1 MAIGART
8 ARKKISA
15 NGATARV
22 YVVAA
27 VLLTGAL
34 LVLGRV
40 AQQQIM
46 SGEEGK
52 DFLQAQGKARS
63 LREEPMLALRGMITD
78 RHGDPLAVST
88 PVTTLWADPKI
99 LRTETRPLSV
109 LAKALGLNEK
119 EIKSRANS
127 GKGFVY
133 LKRQISPM
141 EAEKIMAL
149 DYNGV
154 YAQREYRRFYPAGEV
169 AAHVVGFTGL
179 DEQGQEGIELAYNEM
194 LQGQMGSKRVLKD
207 LSGRVIKDVQ
217 LIKTPQ
223 SGSDVRLSLD
233 LRIQYMAHQSLKE
246 AIKEHDA
253 KAGSVVV
260 LDSQTGEVLAM
271 ANHPSYNP
279 NNRQQLSGGQLRNR
293 AVTDVFE
300 PGSTVKPLA
309 MIAAL
314 ESGKYRP
321 STLIDTHPGSVR
333 VAGKVFSDKNNLG
346 VIDLATVI
354 AKSSQVGTTKIAMD
368 LPGNDIRNALYR
380 MGFGQPTGSGFPG
393 ESIGVF
399 PPTHTRWRPVEQA
412 TMAFGHGLS
421 ATPLQ
426 VARAYMVLANDGV
439 RRKVT
444 LLHQMP
450 AQASS
455 VLSDQHQE
463 TVLSAQVSRQ
473 ILDMMK
479 LVTQSGGTATRANV
493 SAYTVAGKTGTAHKA
508 IAGGYAADRYTSLF
522 AGMAPATSP
531 RFVIVVMI
539 DEPSGKKYYGGEV
552 AAPVFSQVMTG
563 ALRLYSVPPDDF
575 SVVTKQR
582 LDQAKEKKVST

>member
-1 MAIGART
+1 MAIGAR
-8 ARKKISA
+8 AGSKKASA
-15 NGATARV
+15 NTGSRRLV
-22 YVVAA
+22 VVAA

-40 AQQQIM
+40 AQQQII
-46 SGEEGK
+46 SGAEGK

-78 RHGDPLAVST
+78 RHGEPLAVST

-99 LRTETRPLSV
+99 LKTEKRPLST
-109 LAKALGLNEK
+109 LAKALGVSEK
-119 EIKSRANS
+119 EIRSKVNS

-133 LKRQISPM
+133 LKRQIAPAD
-141 EAEKIMAL
+141 AERIMAL
-149 DYNGV
+149 DYSGV

-169 AAHVVGFTGL
+169 AAHMVGFTGL
-179 DEQGQEGIELAYNEM
+179 DEQGQEGIELAYNGI

-217 LIKTPQ
+217 LLKTPQ

-233 LRIQYMAHQSLKE
+233 LRIQYMAYQSLKD
-246 AIKEHDA
+246 AIKEYDA

-260 LDSQTGEVLAM
+260 LDSLSGEVLAM
-271 ANHPSYNP
+271 ANYPSYNP
-279 NNRQQLSGGQLRNR
+279 NNRQALSGSQLRNR

-321 STLIDTHPGSVR
+321 TTLIDTNPGSVR
-333 VAGKVFSDKNNLG
+333 VADKVFSDKHNLG
-346 VIDLATVI
+346 VIDLSEII
-354 AKSSQVGTTKIAMD
+354 AKSSQVGITKIAMT

-380 MGFGQPTGSGFPG
+380 MGFGQATGSGFPG

-399 PPTHTRWRPVEQA
+399 PSTHTRWRPVEQA
-412 TMAFGHGLS
+412 TMAFGMGLS
-421 ATPLQ
+421 VTPLQ
-426 VARAYMVLANDGV
+426 LARAYMVLANDGV

-444 LLHQMP
+444 LLHQT
-450 AQASS
+450 AASES
-455 VLSDQHQE
+455 LEVSEQHQE
-463 TVLSAQVSRQ
+463 TVLSAPVSHQ

-479 LVTQSGGTATRANV
+479 MVTQSGGTATRANV
-493 SAYTVAGKTGTAHKA
+493 TAYTVAGKTGTAHKA
-508 IAGGYAADRYTSLF
+508 IAGGYAADRYTALF
-522 AGMAPATSP
+522 AGMAPATAP
-531 RFVIVVMI
+531 RFVTVVMI

-575 SVVTKQR
+575 APVVKQR
-582 LDQAKEKKVST
+582 VAEAKQKKVST

>member
-1 MAIGART
+1 MVIGAK
-8 ARKKISA
+8 AGSKKTSA
-15 NGATARV
+15 NTGSRRF

-27 VLLTGAL
+27 VLLVGAL

-40 AQQQIM
+40 AQQQII

-78 RHGDPLAVST
+78 RHGEPLAVST

-99 LRTETRPLSV
+99 LKTEKRPLST
-109 LAKALGLNEK
+109 LAKALGMSEK
-119 EIKSRANS
+119 EIRSKVNS

-133 LKRQISPM
+133 LKRQIAPM
-141 EAEKIMAL
+141 DAERIMAL
-149 DYNGV
+149 DYSGV

-169 AAHVVGFTGL
+169 AAHMVGFTGL
-179 DEQGQEGIELAYNEM
+179 DEQGQEGIELAYNEI

-217 LIKTPQ
+217 LLKTPQ

-233 LRIQYMAHQSLKE
+233 LRIQYIAYQSLKD
-246 AIKEHDA
+246 AIKEFDA

-260 LDSQTGEVLAM
+260 LDSQSGEVLAM
-271 ANHPSYNP
+271 ANYPSYNP
-279 NNRQQLSGGQLRNR
+279 NNRQALSGSQLRNR
-293 AVTDVFE
+293 AVTDVVE

-321 STLIDTHPGSVR
+321 STLIDTNPGSVR
-333 VAGKVFSDKNNLG
+333 VADKVFSDKHNLG
-346 VIDLATVI
+346 VIDLSEII
-354 AKSSQVGTTKIAMD
+354 AKSSQVGITKIAMT

-380 MGFGQPTGSGFPG
+380 MGFGQATGSGFPG

-399 PPTHTRWRPVEQA
+399 PPAHTRWRPVEQA
-412 TMAFGHGLS
+412 TMAFGMGLS
-421 ATPLQ
+421 VTPLQ
-426 VARAYMVLANDGV
+426 LARAYMVLANDGV
-439 RRKVT
+439 RNKVT
-444 LLHQMP
+444 LLHQMS
-450 AQASS
+450 AQDTAA
-455 VLSDQHQE
+455 LSEQHRE
-463 TVLSAQVSRQ
+463 TVLSTQVSHQ

-479 LVTQSGGTATRANV
+479 MVTKTGGTATRANV
-493 SAYTVAGKTGTAHKA
+493 AAYTVAGKTGTAHKA
-508 IAGGYAADRYTSLF
+508 IAGGYAADRYTALF
-522 AGMAPATSP
+522 AGMAPASSP
-531 RFVIVVMI
+531 RFVTVVMI
-539 DEPSGKKYYGGEV
+539 DEPSGKRYYGGEV

-575 SVVTKQR
+575 APVAKQR
-582 LDQAKEKKVST
+582 VAEVKQKKVST

>member
-1 MAIGART
+1 
-8 ARKKISA
+8 
-15 NGATARV
+15 
-22 YVVAA
+22 
-27 VLLTGAL
+27 
-34 LVLGRV
+34 
-40 AQQQIM
+40 
-46 SGEEGK
+46 
-52 DFLQAQGKARS
+52 
-63 LREEPMLALRGMITD
+63 
-78 RHGDPLAVST
+78 
-88 PVTTLWADPKI
+88 
-99 LRTETRPLSV
+99 
-109 LAKALGLNEK
+109 
-119 EIKSRANS
+119 
-127 GKGFVY
+127 
-133 LKRQISPM
+133 
-141 EAEKIMAL
+141 MAL

-169 AAHVVGFTGL
+169 VAHVVGFTGL
-179 DEQGQEGIELAYNEM
+179 DEQGQEGIELAYNEQ

-217 LIKTPQ
+217 LLKTPQ

-233 LRIQYMAHQSLKE
+233 LRIQYMAYESLKD

-260 LDSQTGEVLAM
+260 LDNQTGEVLAM
-271 ANHPSYNP
+271 ANHPTYNP

-321 STLIDTHPGSVR
+321 STLIDTNPGSVR
-333 VAGKVFSDKNNLG
+333 VADKVFTDKHNLG
-346 VIDLATVI
+346 VIDLATII
-354 AKSSQVGTTKIAMD
+354 AKSSQVGTTKIAMT

-380 MGFGQPTGSGFPG
+380 MGLGQPTGSGFPG

-399 PPTHTRWRPVEQA
+399 PSTHARWRPVEQA

-426 VARAYMVLANDGV
+426 LARAYMVLANDGV

-444 LLHQMP
+444 FLHQTP
-450 AQASS
+450 AQSS
-455 VLSDQHQE
+455 SMPSDQHSE
-463 TVLSAQVSRQ
+463 TVLSAQVSHQ

-479 LVTQSGGTATRANV
+479 LVTQNGGTATRANV

-522 AGMAPATSP
+522 AGVAPASSP
-531 RFVIVVMI
+531 RFVAVVMI

-552 AAPVFSQVMTG
+552 AAPVFAQVMTG
-563 ALRLYSVPPDDF
+563 ALRLYSVPPDDS
-575 SVVTKQR
+575 SVIAKNRTEP
-582 LDQAKEKKVST
+582 AKEKKVST